1 MAQEGVGML
10 LHVKVDEIAELEGW
24 KNEVP
29 FELYCDSLVPQDY
42 QTLKEL
48 VLQAKLLC
56 NVHEAFD

>member
-1 MAQEGVGML
+1 LAQEGVGML

-48 VLQAKLLC
+48 VPQAKLLC